1 MKLINRVTRR
11 LALVIMPLLLLWS
24 AVFYFSM
31 VHQVNDETDDS
42 LEDYAEMIALR
53 VVSGEEL
60 PTPGDG
66 SNNTYSIELLP
77 ATGHY
82 DDSKSF
88 EDREVYLHWKKETEP
103 ARVLT
108 MVFHDDDGVAYRL
121 VVSMPTFERD
131 DIIRAIFIQVVVIYV
146 ALLFTILA
154 VTVAVF
160 RISMKPLYSLL
171 GWLDGYRPGG
181 GTDGFPD
188 EDAVVEFRKL
198 TQAARETIERAENHL
213 ERQKQFIGNASHELQ
228 TPLAVLGNRIE
239 WMMDNT
245 ALTEEQFA
253 ELSKMRQ
260 SIHRLV
266 RLNRTLLLLS
276 KIDSGHFLDK
286 VDVDIVAVVEAE
298 LEVYKE
304 IFADKGIACSVKST
318 KRLVVQMDEMLA
330 TTMVSNLIKNA
341 FVHSPAGGTVDITL
355 SADKLTVSNSG
366 DEALDG
372 ARLFDRFYTSG
383 KSGSTGLGLALVK
396 SIAGY
401 YNFGVEYGFKN
412 GRHCFVVNMKNSIKQ
427 R

>member
-1 MKLINRVTRR
+1 MKLINKVTRR

-42 LEDYAEMIALR
+42 LDDYAEMISRR
-53 VVSGEEL
+53 VVDGEEL

-88 EDREVYLHWKKETEP
+88 DDREVYLHWKKETEP

-108 MVFHDDDGVAYRL
+108 KIFHDDDGTAYKL

-131 DIIRAIFIQVVVIYV
+131 DIIRAIFIQVVIIYV

-245 ALTEEQFA
+245 SLTEEQFA

-276 KIDSGHFLDK
+276 KIDSGHFLNK
-286 VDVDIVAVVEAE
+286 GDVDMVSVVEGE

-304 IFADKGIACSVKST
+304 IFSDKEIVCNMKSAE
-318 KRLVVQMDEMLA
+318 RLVVQMDEMLA
-330 TTMVSNLIKNA
+330 TTMASNLIKNA

-355 SADKLTVSNSG
+355 SAGRLTVSNSG
-366 DEALDG
+366 DEALDET
-372 ARLFDRFYTSG
+372 RLFDRFYTSG

-401 YNFGVEYGFKN
+401 YNFKVEYAFKN
-412 GRHCFVVNMKNSIKQ
+412 GRHCFVVDMTNLF
-427 R
+427 